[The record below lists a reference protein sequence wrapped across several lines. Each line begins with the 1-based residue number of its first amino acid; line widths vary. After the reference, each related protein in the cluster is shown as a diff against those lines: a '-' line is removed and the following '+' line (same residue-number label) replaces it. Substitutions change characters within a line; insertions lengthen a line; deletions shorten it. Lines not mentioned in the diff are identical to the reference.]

1 MMEREDWKL
10 AYLEES
16 FEELTCLSGKPETGV
31 FLVKKKS
38 DGNIW
43 IPGRR
48 PPVEGSGDW

>member
-38 DGNIW
+38 DG
-43 IPGRR
+43 
-48 PPVEGSGDW
+48 V